1 MRRDENVIYKRGR
14 PASGI
19 LRTSLLL
26 HYCIRVLHSQ
36 LGIHTA
42 DKTATEAKLA
52 AYSLVYNLY
61 VGERIVSGGE
71 TKQAADCGAARCH
84 PRPLASGSVS
94 APRLPCNLLLYPITS
109 EDKVDTALGLLRNH
123 TIFCATHHDSCCFHT
138 HCSIHYLKLKFS
150 VNRRSI

>member
-1 MRRDENVIYKRGR
+1 MRRDENVINKRGR

-52 AYSLVYNLY
+52 TYSLVYSLY
-61 VGERIVSGGE
+61 VGERVVSGGE

-94 APRLPCNLLLYPITS
+94 APRLLVIYFFTPLPLIIKWTLRWGCSGFTS
-109 EDKVDTALGLLRNH
+109 LV
-123 TIFCATHHDSCCFHT
+123 
-138 HCSIHYLKLKFS
+138 
-150 VNRRSI
+150 

>member
-36 LGIHTA
+36 LSHPA

-52 AYSLVYNLY
+52 TSSLEYNLY

-109 EDKVDTALGLLRNH
+109 DYIVDTALGLLRIH
-123 TIFCATHHDSCCFHT
+123 IFGVTHHNS
-138 HCSIHYLKLKFS
+138 
-150 VNRRSI
+150 

>member
-1 MRRDENVIYKRGR
+1 MRRDENVINKRGR

-36 LGIHTA
+36 LGSHPA
-42 DKTATEAKLA
+42 DKTATVAKLA
-52 AYSLVYNLY
+52 TSSLVYNLY

-71 TKQAADCGAARCH
+71 TKQATDCGAARCH

-109 EDKVDTALGLLRNH
+109 DYIVDTVLGLLRNH
-123 TIFCATHHDSCCFHT
+123 IISSFVQHIMILVASTHTVQF
-138 HCSIHYLKLKFS
+138 I
-150 VNRRSI
+150 I